1 MNRVLGYTPKLAIR
15 DISHIFIDLTF
26 LNSRRMIKYSVS
38 GETQMPGL
46 FVDDGEAF
54 AFDLAPDDRGI
65 AAVAWAR
72 RRGA

>member
-1 MNRVLGYTPKLAIR
+1 
-15 DISHIFIDLTF
+15 
-26 LNSRRMIKYSVS
+26 
-38 GETQMPGL
+38 MPGL
-46 FVDDGEAF
+46 FADDGEAF